1 MFSVGDYV
9 QPRIGGQKLKVVEV
23 NDDQIVVVP
32 ASNEQGEK
40 VTIKAADVT
49 LYREEGNFGAC

>member
-23 NDDQIVVVP
+23 NEDQIVAVP

-40 VTIKAADVT
+40 VTIKAADVA
-49 LYREEGNFGAC
+49 LYKEEGNFGVC

>member
-23 NDDQIVVVP
+23 NDDQIVAVP

-49 LYREEGNFGAC
+49 LYREEGNFGVC

>member
-9 QPRIGGQKLKVVEV
+9 QPRIGGLKLKVVEV
-23 NDDQIVVVP
+23 NDDQIVAVP

-49 LYREEGNFGAC
+49 LYKEEGNFGVC

>member
-23 NDDQIVVVP
+23 NDNQIVAVP

-49 LYREEGNFGAC
+49 LYKEEGNFGVC

>member
-23 NDDQIVVVP
+23 NDDQIVAVP

-49 LYREEGNFGAC
+49 LYKEEGNFGVC

>member
-9 QPRIGGQKLKVVEV
+9 QPRIGCQKLKVVEV
-23 NDDQIVVVP
+23 NDDQIVAVP

-49 LYREEGNFGAC
+49 LYKEEGNFGVC

>member
-9 QPRIGGQKLKVVEV
+9 QPRIGGRKLKVVEV
-23 NDDQIVVVP
+23 NDDQIVAVP

-49 LYREEGNFGAC
+49 LYKEEGNFGVC